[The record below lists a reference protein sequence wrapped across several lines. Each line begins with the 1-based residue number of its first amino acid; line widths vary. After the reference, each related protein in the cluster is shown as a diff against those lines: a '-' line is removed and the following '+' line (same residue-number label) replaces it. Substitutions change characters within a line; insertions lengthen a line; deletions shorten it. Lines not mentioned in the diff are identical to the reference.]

1 MYDPI
6 EMTKKTESIVTNG
19 DLKKYYRFRPTG
31 FYGGI
36 ATADTVGCNLRCK
49 FCWSGNSVW
58 NSKNVGQFYSSKN
71 VADELQNIANKKSYK
86 QLRVSGGEPTIGK
99 EHLINLLRNV
109 DRKFLF
115 ILETN
120 GILLGFDKT
129 YLDELSV
136 FKNLHVRVCLKGT
149 SPEEFSMLTGAKTG
163 FEYQINA
170 LKSLNDKKMS
180 FNIAIVTVK
189 KDKKQFLDKL
199 AEMGLGKIFVE
210 DEEITLYPLVKKR
223 LEDEKLL
230 HYFDYSSSEPPK

>member
-6 EMTKKTESIVTNG
+6 DLSKKTETIVTSG
-19 DLKKYYRFRPTG
+19 DFKKYYRFRPTG

-58 NSKNVGQFYSSKN
+58 NSKNAGDFYSPEN
-71 VADELQNIANKKSYK
+71 VANELQSIAQRKGYR
-86 QLRVSGGEPTIGK
+86 QLRVSGGEPTIGRD
-99 EHLINLLRNV
+99 HLIKLLKNINPSY
-109 DRKFLF
+109 LF

-129 YLDELSV
+129 YVDELSD
-136 FKNLHVRVCLKGT
+136 FKNLHVRVCLKGID
-149 SPEEFSMLTGAKTG
+149 SQEFSMLTGAESG
-163 FEYQINA
+163 FEYQIKA
-170 LKSLNDKKMS
+170 LENLRDEKMS
-180 FNIAIVTVK
+180 FNIAIVSVK
-189 KDKKQFLDKL
+189 KDKKQFLNKL
-199 AEMGLGKIFVE
+199 IEMGLGKIMIE

-230 HYFDYSSSEPPK
+230 HYFNHSSSEPPK